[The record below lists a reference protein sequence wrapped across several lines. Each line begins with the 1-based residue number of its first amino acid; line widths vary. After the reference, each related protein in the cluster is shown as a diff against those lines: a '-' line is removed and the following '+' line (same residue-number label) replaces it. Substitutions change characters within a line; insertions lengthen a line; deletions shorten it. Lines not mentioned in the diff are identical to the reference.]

1 MDMQITPII
10 PTTDALIGE
19 VVGAVKA
26 IGKWLLNRMVDALC
40 VHIYSEYAIIP
51 CRPLGSREHALGGPY
66 SPVMTKGFFWF
77 SAGIGLGYIDI
88 LSKKY
93 YGIPSEKKDPGLLGF
108 MAVSPGYANNW
119 ATCLQVTLPRWK
131 IKKYEAE
138 WLRLVKRHNER
149 TQRARETFDYSANIL
164 AFVAAV
170 RKWDSARQWFDER
183 KIPYTLGAVFFGP
196 PGSGKTTLVTKIA
209 AEMGRK
215 VLRANLKSKEDLYKS
230 LQVSVDAIEASY
242 EGSCLWLI
250 EDIDAVFNKRQNVSK
265 ESSLTFDDLLN
276 LLSGVALYPA
286 RVVIITTNHPEELDP
301 ALAHIPT
308 DGSPP
313 VPRPGRIDHI
323 VYVGPLD
330 KEARERVV
338 ARVFPDR
345 PDLWHDL
352 VVAGEGETIALFQ
365 ARCVTLALELK
376 AKVNQ

>member
-1 MDMQITPII
+1 MQITPII
-10 PTTDALIGE
+10 PTTDAVVGE
-19 VVGAVKA
+19 VVSAVKA
-26 IGKWLLNRMVDALC
+26 VGKWLLNRMIDALC

-66 SPVMTKGFFWF
+66 IPAMTKGFFWF
-77 SAGIGLGYIDI
+77 SAGIGLGYVDI
-88 LSKKY
+88 VSKKY
-93 YGIPSEKKDPGLLGF
+93 YGIPTEKKDPGLLGF
-108 MAVSPGYANNW
+108 MAICPGHINNW

-131 IKKYEAE
+131 VKKYETE
-138 WLRLVKRHNER
+138 WIRLVNRYNER
-149 TQRARETFDYSANIL
+149 TQKATETFDYSANIL
-164 AFVAAV
+164 AFVNAV
-170 RKWDSARQWFDER
+170 RKWDSARQWFDKR

-230 LQVSVDAIEASY
+230 LKVSVDAVEASY
-242 EGSCLWLI
+242 EGSCIWLI

-286 RVVIITTNHPEELDP
+286 RVVIITTNHPEDLDP
-301 ALAHIPT
+301 ALAYIPT

-376 AKVNQ
+376 AKENA